1 MDIKKL
7 IRTVPHFPKEGIMFR
22 DITSLLKDPQGFKH
36 MMDLFAK
43 RYQNVEFDVVAGIE
57 SRGFILGSALS
68 DRLGKGFVP
77 VRKKGKLPA
86 QTISQE
92 YNLEYGTDI
101 LEIHVDAFEKGAK
114 VLLIDDLMA
123 TGGTALGAI
132 SLIEKLGGQ
141 VVEFA
146 VAIDLPELGGGKKL
160 QEQKVSFF
168 RLMEFE
174 GH

>member
-1 MDIKKL
+1 MDIKSL

-22 DITSLLKDPQGFKH
+22 DITSLLKDPKGFKH

-43 RYQNVEFDVVAGIE
+43 RYEKVDFDVIAGIE

-68 DRLGKGFVP
+68 DRLGKGFIP

-86 QTISQE
+86 ETISQE
-92 YNLEYGTDI
+92 YQLEYGTDV
-101 LEIHVDAFEKGAK
+101 LEIHIDAFEKGTK

-132 SLIEKLGGQ
+132 SLIEKLGGI

-146 VAIDLPELGGGKKL
+146 VAIDLPELGGAKRLLENKTP
-160 QEQKVSFF
+160 FF
-168 RLMEFE
+168 RLVEFE

>member
-1 MDIKKL
+1 MDIKSL

-43 RYQNVEFDVVAGIE
+43 RYEKLDFDFVAGIE

-86 QTISQE
+86 ETISQE

-101 LEIHVDAFEKGAK
+101 LEIHTDAFSKGAK
-114 VLLIDDLMA
+114 ILLIDDLMA

-132 SLIEKLGGQ
+132 SLIEKLGGV

-146 VAIDLPELGGGKKL
+146 VAIDLPELGGGQKL
-160 QEQKVSFF
+160 LEREVSFF
-168 RLMEFE
+168 KLMEFD

>member
-1 MDIKKL
+1 MDIKSL

-36 MMDLFAK
+36 MMDLFVK
-43 RYQNVEFDVVAGIE
+43 RYEKVDFDVIAGIE

-68 DRLGKGFVP
+68 DRLGKGFIP

-86 QTISQE
+86 ETISQE
-92 YNLEYGTDI
+92 YQLEYGTDV
-101 LEIHVDAFEKGAK
+101 LEIHVDAFEKGAR

-132 SLIEKLGGQ
+132 SLIEKLGGI

-146 VAIDLPELGGGKKL
+146 VAIDLPELGGGKRLRENKT
-160 QEQKVSFF
+160 SFF
-168 RLMEFE
+168 RLVEFE